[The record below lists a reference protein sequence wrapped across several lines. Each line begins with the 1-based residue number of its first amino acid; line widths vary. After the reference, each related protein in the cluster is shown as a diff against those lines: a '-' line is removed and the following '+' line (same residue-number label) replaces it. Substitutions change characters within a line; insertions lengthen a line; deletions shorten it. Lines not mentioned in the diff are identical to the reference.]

1 MVKII
6 KKILFIFFILLIL
19 SAAWFVY
26 EFNYAKKGSER
37 TVVFEV
43 KEGSSVRSI
52 ARSLEESDLIK
63 NRHIFLLGY
72 RIFFPAQSLR
82 AGEYSIDRPLSS
94 REILTLLIEGRV
106 ILYPI
111 TIPEGLT
118 RLEIADHIQTEYAV
132 DKDSFL
138 KASGNPGSIVSMD
151 AKAPNLEGYLFPET
165 YHFPKNTSARSM
177 VDAMVDQFISVFDL
191 EWRQRA
197 KNLGFSI
204 REIVI
209 LASLIEEETSHPE
222 ERTLVSA
229 TFHNR
234 LRIGMKLDC
243 DPTIIYALK
252 QDNAYTGRLRYRDLK
267 LDSPYNTYIY
277 PGLPPG
283 PICNP
288 GRESLKAALY
298 PADED
303 YLYFVSK
310 NDGSHQFSRT
320 FREHQNAVNIYQKR
334 K

>member
-1 MVKII
+1 MVI
-6 KKILFIFFILLIL
+6 
-19 SAAWFVY
+19 AAVWFVY

-37 TVVFEV
+37 AVIFEV
-43 KEGSSVRSI
+43 KEGSSVRTI
-52 ARSLEESDLIK
+52 ARSLEELGLIK
-63 NRHIFLLGY
+63 NRHIFLMGY
-72 RIFFPAQSLR
+72 RIFFPAQNLR
-82 AGEYSIDRPLSS
+82 AGEYSMELPLSS
-94 REILTLLIEGRV
+94 RDILTLLIEGKV

-118 RLEIADHIQTEYAV
+118 RLEIADHMQIEYAV
-132 DKDSFL
+132 NKEAFL
-138 KASGNPGSIVSMD
+138 EASRDASTILSLDRKAQ
-151 AKAPNLEGYLFPET
+151 NLEGYLFPET

-177 VDAMVDQFISVFDL
+177 VNAMVAQFISIFDH
-191 EWRQRA
+191 EWQQRA

-209 LASLIEEETSHPE
+209 LASLIEEETSLPE
-222 ERTLVSA
+222 ERNLVSA

-288 GRESLKAALY
+288 GKESLKAALY
-298 PADED
+298 PSDED

-334 K
+334 Q